1 MPYSKFAKFV
11 HSYYTDTHIHTHQR
25 YLCEV
30 MDVLINLMWL
40 SFYSLYIYKM
50 YRILF
55 VTYTT
60 SKKKIEI
67 YLGKK
72 TELPPEPPSRWF
84 SLQSEV

>member
-1 MPYSKFAKFV
+1 
-11 HSYYTDTHIHTHQR
+11 
-25 YLCEV
+25 

-40 SFYSLYIYKM
+40 SFCSLYVYKM

-60 SKKKIEI
+60 RKKKIEI

-72 TELPPEPPSRWF
+72 TELPPEPHSR
-84 SLQSEV
+84 